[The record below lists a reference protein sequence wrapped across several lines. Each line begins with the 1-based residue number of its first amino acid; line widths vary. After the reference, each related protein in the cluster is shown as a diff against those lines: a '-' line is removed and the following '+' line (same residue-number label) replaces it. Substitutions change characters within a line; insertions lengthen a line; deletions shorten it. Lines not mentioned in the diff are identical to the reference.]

1 MFAGGSLIQRDVRH
15 CSIQQI
21 DFTHIRL
28 LSSNFPTG
36 FRHNQIGDYHGTATG
51 KGLKFT
57 CNADEKICNC
67 LGKCWFLQV
76 GQEVLLCLTLSF
88 DPLTPHV
95 EVPAHSTAVISQV
108 ASLKSK
114 SKSLEQP
121 KLVFLCSERV
131 RNLSLNGGFAL
142 MCISRDRLWQ
152 FLQTADAMCMSAHTR
167 VQRGILQLWNRVA
180 RCWFSV
186 HSFYQIAP
194 SLSRFLPHARLQ
206 EGSGDPTL
214 PDCEVIGALADWY
227 SSAALSTWWM
237 RRYVPARSPPALRV
251 ICVAEQSMSAKLPHA
266 QELLTLGQLEEST
279 DRHTLS

>member
-1 MFAGGSLIQRDVRH
+1 MSVFAWGSLIWTVVRH

-28 LSSNFPTG
+28 LSLSFPTG
-36 FRHNQIGDYHGTATG
+36 FCRNQIGDYHGTATG

-57 CNADEKICNC
+57 CNADEKIRNC

-76 GQEVLLCLTLSF
+76 GQGVLFCMTLGF
-88 DPLTPHV
+88 DPLTPYV

-121 KLVFLCSERV
+121 KLVFLWTERV
-131 RNLSLNGGFAL
+131 RNLPLNGDFAL
-142 MCISRDRLWQ
+142 MCISWEGLWQ
-152 FLQTADAMCMSAHTR
+152 FLPTADAMCVSAHTR
-167 VQRGILQLWNRVA
+167 ARRGIVQLWDH
-180 RCWFSV
+180 FSV
-186 HSFYQIAP
+186 HSFSQRAP
-194 SLSRFLPHARLQ
+194 SLSRLLPRARLQ

-251 ICVAEQSMSAKLPHA
+251 ICIAEQSMSAKLPHA
-266 QELLTLGQLEEST
+266 QELLTLGQPEEST
-279 DRHTLS
+279 DRHGLS